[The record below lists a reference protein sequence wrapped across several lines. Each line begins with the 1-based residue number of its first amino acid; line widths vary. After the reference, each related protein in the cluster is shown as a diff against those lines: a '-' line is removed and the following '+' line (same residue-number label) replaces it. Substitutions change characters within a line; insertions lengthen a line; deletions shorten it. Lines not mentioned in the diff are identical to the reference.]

1 MSLVGGSPFD
11 LSSRMNNQQ
20 LFNRTP
26 SISTPPTQNG
36 RLPKISPLI
45 PSNTESQSPTMVT
58 GTDNDA
64 GVTSRGSTSIISV
77 SKTISVSNS
86 LQERLRPSMF
96 EYHPIGNNLSKDV
109 PQYLK

>member
-1 MSLVGGSPFD
+1 
-11 LSSRMNNQQ
+11 MNNQQ

-36 RLPKISPLI
+36 RLPKISSPLI
-45 PSNTESQSPTMVT
+45 PSNTESQSPRMVT

-77 SKTISVSNS
+77 SKTISVFKFVTGAITAIN
-86 LQERLRPSMF
+86 
-96 EYHPIGNNLSKDV
+96 V
-109 PQYLK
+109 

>member
-1 MSLVGGSPFD
+1 
-11 LSSRMNNQQ
+11 MNNQQ

-36 RLPKISPLI
+36 RLPKISSPLI

-64 GVTSRGSTSIISV
+64 GVTSRRFYKYYFGI
-77 SKTISVSNS
+77 
-86 LQERLRPSMF
+86 
-96 EYHPIGNNLSKDV
+96 
-109 PQYLK
+109 